1 MLNKL
6 IMDKQ
11 DEGPEAPEDYSDKVN
26 SKEVRLVKDLPQQ
39 VIFQSKLGRTTRF
52 QIQAFLNNFV
62 IEKEGF
68 ETWLPTR
75 LEKEGLTHLM
85 SSCTKS
91 RKKLPLNGCN
101 HLDLEPKAVVQSVRI
116 SGRKKTYSLVMRT
129 DVC

>member
-52 QIQAFLNNFV
+52 QIQAFSTTSLLR
-62 IEKEGF
+62 KRG
-68 ETWLPTR
+68 
-75 LEKEGLTHLM
+75 
-85 SSCTKS
+85 S
-91 RKKLPLNGCN
+91 RPGC
-101 HLDLEPKAVVQSVRI
+101 LQGWR
-116 SGRKKTYSLVMRT
+116 RKVSHI
-129 DVC
+129 

>member
-52 QIQAFLNNFV
+52 QIQAFSTFL
-62 IEKEGF
+62 
-68 ETWLPTR
+68 
-75 LEKEGLTHLM
+75 
-85 SSCTKS
+85 
-91 RKKLPLNGCN
+91 RKRVAGPG
-101 HLDLEPKAVVQSVRI
+101 DLQGWR
-116 SGRKKTYSLVMRT
+116 RKVSHI
-129 DVC
+129 